1 MRNMKAIIVLSLLV
15 GLLLAANFAVRYGV
29 GEVKAA
35 DRRVLVE
42 NVEGLRSIRLERKGA
57 STVELGKVGQQWR
70 LRAPYSGS
78 VDEQVVMRF
87 LDTLS
92 MTPVKD
98 VISDSALLK
107 FGRTRSDFSLLDPS
121 VRVVLSDENG
131 ERDSIGFGSV
141 TPIPG
146 GVYASVE
153 GLDSVFVV
161 SSNVLATVDVDAE
174 RFRKRSLFAI
184 GPDAVASF
192 EIKRR
197 AEAPLEFVRAD
208 SEWKV
213 RGATV
218 SGQKVRD
225 FLSGLTSAE
234 ALEFVWPVGASNET
248 EHASAALLAGY
259 GLDPETAVTVTVK
272 GADGKDRRISF
283 GKADGSGRAYALV
296 HAGTAIVTVPA
307 ALGDMACQDEGAF
320 ADSRLFPVEVR
331 SVGGFSMVERGV
343 QYALAREKS
352 GGWTIESPIVA
363 KADDVVVEEIL
374 SRILSLSSADLV
386 ATGDGV
392 AISIATNAEKSVVS
406 HASVFGKHAP
416 EDLRS
421 KEIVKV
427 DPARVKRVVR
437 IGGEG
442 AKASAVVY
450 DRERKAWNVEE
461 GSAEGVVNADG
472 VTTVLSAVNPLAAS
486 RIEKLKVMAADL
498 DDYGL
503 DTPFLTVAIDQ
514 DVEDSVRRNIIIG
527 KKTKGGRF
535 ATVGSSDAVFVIG
548 DRQVQRLS
556 ASIVGK

>member
-1 MRNMKAIIVLSLLV
+1 MRNFKAIVVLSLLV
-15 GLLLAANFAVRYGV
+15 GLLLAANFAVRQGV
-29 GEVKAA
+29 GEVAVA
-35 DRRVLVE
+35 GRRALVE

-57 STVELGKVGQQWR
+57 PTVELGRAGLQWR
-70 LRAPYSGS
+70 LRAPYLGS

-87 LDTLS
+87 LDTLA
-92 MTPVKD
+92 MTPITD
-98 VISDSALLK
+98 AISDSSLLK
-107 FGRTRSDFSLLDPS
+107 FGRTRADFSLLEPS

-174 RFRKRSLFAI
+174 RFRKRSIFAI

-208 SEWKV
+208 SAWKV
-213 RGATV
+213 RGATL
-218 SGQKVRD
+218 SEQKVRD

-272 GADGKDRRISF
+272 GVDGNDRRISF
-283 GKADGSGRAYALV
+283 GKENGGGRAYALV
-296 HAGTAIVTVPA
+296 HAGSAIVTVPA
-307 ALGDMACQDEGAF
+307 SLREMACQDEGAF
-320 ADSRLFPVEVR
+320 ADSRLFPVEAG
-331 SVGGFSMVERGV
+331 SVIGFALAEGDV
-343 QYALAREKS
+343 QYALVRGKS
-352 GGWTIESPIVA
+352 GDWTIESPIVA
-363 KADDVVVEEIL
+363 KADDAVVDEIL
-374 SRILSLSSADLV
+374 SRILSLSSSDLV
-386 ATGDGV
+386 ASGDGV
-392 AISIATNAEKSVVS
+392 AVTIATNAEKTVVS
-406 HASVFGKHAP
+406 RASVFGKHAP
-416 EDLRS
+416 ENLRS

-437 IGGEG
+437 IEGDGG
-442 AKASAVVY
+442 KSSAVVY

-461 GSAEGVVNADG
+461 NSATGVADVEGVTD
-472 VTTVLSAVNPLAAS
+472 VLSAINPLVAS
-486 RIEKLKVMAADL
+486 RVEKLKVSAADL

-503 DTPFLTVAIDQ
+503 DTPFLTVAVDQ
-514 DVEDSVRRNIIIG
+514 DVEGSVRRNIILG
-527 KKTKGGRF
+527 KKTRGGRF
-535 ATVGSSDAVFVIG
+535 ATVGSSDAVFVIS
-548 DRQVQRLS
+548 DEQVDRLS
-556 ASIVGK
+556 TSIVGK